1 MEKIYKYRSIISVVL
16 ALIISP
22 IIYVAVSEQKA
33 KTESVSTTEVI
44 ETTTDAITTEVE
56 TTVENTI
63 ESTTVTEAETV
74 TEEETTCTPAEDE
87 NLNAYDLY
95 YMAHLIYAEAGSSWC
110 SDELQLYVGSVVLNR
125 VESDQFP
132 NTIRDVIYQDGQYAC
147 TWDGN
152 FEKEPDE
159 RAWKN
164 AEIVLVHG
172 SQLPDNVVYQAEFKQ
187 GSGVYCKVGNT
198 YFCY

>member
-1 MEKIYKYRSIISVVL
+1 MEKIYKYRSIISMIL
-16 ALIISP
+16 TLIFAP
-22 IIYVAVSEQKA
+22 MIYLAVSGQKA
-33 KTESVSTTEVI
+33 KIESVSTTEVV
-44 ETTTDAITTEVE
+44 ETTTEVTTTEVE
-56 TTVENTI
+56 TIV
-63 ESTTVTEAETV
+63 ESTEPTEVETII
-74 TEEETTCTPAEDE
+74 EETTCEIVEDE

-172 SQLPDNVVYQAEFKQ
+172 SQLPDNVVYQAEFEQ
-187 GSGVYCKVGNT
+187 GSGVHCQIGNT
-198 YFCY
+198 YFCYL

>member
-1 MEKIYKYRSIISVVL
+1 MEKIYKYRNIVSMIM
-16 ALIISP
+16 ALIIAP
-22 IIYVAVSEQKA
+22 LFYVAISSQYGPENSPTTTV
-33 KTESVSTTEVI
+33 TETTTEV
-44 ETTTDAITTEVE
+44 TTTEVE
-56 TTVENTI
+56 TTVE
-63 ESTTVTEAETV
+63 STEPTEAETTTENV
-74 TEEETTCTPAEDE
+74 ATTEEETVAT
-87 NLNAYDLY
+87 NAYDLY

-125 VESDQFP
+125 VNSSQFP
-132 NTIRDVIYQDGQYAC
+132 DTIRGVIYQDGQYAC